1 MSAASTINLPGVTH
15 PDATLVLLMIASAT
29 CGGPG
34 IDAAGAARAS
44 AAVDQV
50 LGAATA
56 RGFRDADIF
65 RELVRRQ
72 RQGLVGKL
80 ADDAIGGSNM
90 AHGKSTLRW
99 LAACVQRSAKAR
111 RPRRSMACGC

>member
-1 MSAASTINLPGVTH
+1 MSAISTINLPGAAH
-15 PDATLVLLMIASAT
+15 PDAALVLLMLAAAT

-50 LGAATA
+50 LGAAAA
-56 RGFRDADIF
+56 RGFRDSDIF

-80 ADDAIGGSNM
+80 ADDAIVAVGGPAKFFELLELS
-90 AHGKSTLRW
+90 
-99 LAACVQRSAKAR
+99 SAGSDGR
-111 RPRRSMACGC
+111 DV

>member
-1 MSAASTINLPGVTH
+1 MSAASTIKLPGAAH
-15 PDATLVLLMIASAT
+15 PDAALVLLMIASAA

-50 LGAATA
+50 LGVATA

-72 RQGLVGKL
+72 RQGLVGTL
-80 ADDAIGGSNM
+80 ADNAIVAVGGPAKFFALLDRS
-90 AHGKSTLRW
+90 S
-99 LAACVQRSAKAR
+99 AAGAQAGGA
-111 RPRRSMACGC
+111 A